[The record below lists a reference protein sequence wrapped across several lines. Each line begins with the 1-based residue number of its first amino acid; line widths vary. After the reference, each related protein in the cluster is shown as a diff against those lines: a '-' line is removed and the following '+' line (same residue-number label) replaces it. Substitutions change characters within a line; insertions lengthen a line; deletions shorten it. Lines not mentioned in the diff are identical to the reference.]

1 MSFSLGNMLSTAWD
15 IGKDFLFGSP
25 GQPTGF
31 GPPVGP
37 GMGQPT
43 SGLLGTGGNMSGF
56 IKKGA
61 AALLKSQ
68 GIGSGQERQGQ
79 VFQVPEMGRPRSV
92 QELTRGQSVG
102 RVELSPIQRQLYSNP
117 AVRQAAERLIQSN
130 NSHITNLRAAT
141 GNVTPTLKAGRRT
154 IVTETPELTE
164 IQV

>member
-1 MSFSLGNMLSTAWD
+1 MSFSLGSMLSTAWD

-25 GQPTGF
+25 ATYFPSGK
-31 GPPVGP
+31 P
-37 GMGQPT
+37 GSQAT
-43 SGLLGTGGNMSGF
+43 SGLIGSGGNLSGF
-56 IKKGA
+56 IQKGA
-61 AALLKSQ
+61 ASLLKSQ

-79 VFQVPEMGRPRSV
+79 VFQAPEMGRPRSV

-102 RVELSPIQRQLYSNP
+102 RVELSPIQKQLYSNP

-130 NSHITNLRAAT
+130 NNHMANLRAAT
-141 GNVTPTLKAGRRT
+141 GNVAPTLKAGRRT

>member
-1 MSFSLGNMLSTAWD
+1 MSFSLGDMLSTAWD

-25 GQPTGF
+25 ASGAP
-31 GPPVGP
+31 P
-37 GMGQPT
+37 GMMPQIGPT

-61 AALLKSQ
+61 ASLLKSQ

-79 VFQVPEMGRPRSV
+79 VFQVPEMGRPRTIK
-92 QELTRGQSVG
+92 ELTRGQSVG

-130 NSHITNLRAAT
+130 NSHMQNLRAAT
-141 GNVTPTLKAGRRT
+141 GVVNPTLKSGRRT

>member
-25 GQPTGF
+25 ASGAP
-31 GPPVGP
+31 P
-37 GMGQPT
+37 GMMPQIGPT
-43 SGLLGTGGNMSGF
+43 SGLLGSGGNMSGF

-61 AALLKSQ
+61 QQFLKSQ
-68 GIGSGQERQGQ
+68 GIGPGQKNEGQ
-79 VFQVPEMGRPRSV
+79 YFQPTEFRRNRSV
-92 QELTRGQSVG
+92 QELTRGQATG

-117 AVRQAAERLIQSN
+117 AVRQAAQRLIQSN
-130 NSHITNLRAAT
+130 NSHMANLRAAT
-141 GNVTPTLKAGRRT
+141 GNVAPTLKSGRRT

>member
-25 GQPTGF
+25 GQPTGS
-31 GPPVGP
+31 GPPIGP
-37 GMGQPT
+37 GLGQPT
-43 SGLLGTGGNMSGF
+43 SGLLGSGGVMSGF

-61 AALLKSQ
+61 GAFLKSQ
-68 GIGSGQERQGQ
+68 GIGPGQKNEGQ
-79 VFQVPEMGRPRSV
+79 YFQPTEFRKNRSV
-92 QELTRGQSVG
+92 QELTRGQATG

-117 AVRQAAERLIQSN
+117 AVRQAAQRLIQSN
-130 NSHITNLRAAT
+130 NNHMANLRAAT
-141 GNVTPTLKAGRRT
+141 GNVAPTLKAGRRT